1 MQYTTL
7 RGFFLLCLFIG
18 GHLCAQE
25 QQQIEGKITDT
36 KGNPLLGV
44 TIWIPEISKG
54 TTTNPQGYFSLAV
67 PSNNSNLNLNISF
80 VGYVPE
86 TRIITPANNFF
97 DISLKESATQLQE
110 VNLTAKNKL
119 QQIEAL
125 AYNVDVVDAKKL
137 HHTSLDIG
145 HALDRVS
152 GIRVRESGGVG
163 SNMQLSMNGFR
174 GNQVKVFIDGIPME
188 NFGSSF
194 QLNNIPINLA
204 ERIEVYKGVVPVGLG
219 ADALGG
225 AINIVTK
232 SDFGNHLDA
241 SYSYGSFNTHRSNIN
256 AIYTAKS
263 GFTARINAFQN
274 YSDNNYTVNVD
285 VADLETGEYFPN
297 QEVKRFNDNYHN
309 ETIIGNIGVVNT
321 SYADKLLLGFT
332 VGQNYNE
339 IQTGARQVSVYGN
352 RHRQGNIL
360 MPSLKYQKKD
370 LFTQGLDVT
379 LNANYNFGKEE
390 VVDTVN
396 RRYNWF
402 GEFIEYDSPGG
413 ELNYT
418 HLKFQNNNGIANAN
432 LNYNINETHKLA
444 ISNVYTSFNRKRENL
459 LSEEEQIY
467 NQPQK
472 TTKNVAGL
480 GYTFEKENW
489 SITGFL
495 KNYHQVNTFEEA
507 YRPEGSEYGSVAY
520 RFKKNTFNSLGYGAA
535 GTYFLTDNFQIKAS
549 FEKSFRLP
557 QPNELFGDGG
567 VLLQGNSSL
576 KPETSYNYNLGAQ
589 YLFKIQKYHQLNL
602 STNGF
607 YRDAKDFIRPRL
619 NKNQVFQV
627 MDNLADVSNLG
638 IEAEARYSYKNKFSA
653 GANLTYQN
661 LRNNT
666 QFEDGQTQESIVYRD
681 RIPNIPYL
689 YGNADAS
696 YTIESP
702 FNSNNSISFSYNL
715 LYVHSFYLY
724 WPSLGSTKLE
734 VPEQIAHDLSMTY
747 SFGKKN
753 NFQFTLEARNL
764 ADANLYDNFSL
775 QKPGRNF
782 TAKIRYSF

>member
-1 MQYTTL
+1 MQYTNL
-7 RGFFLLCLFIG
+7 REILLLCLFISG
-18 GHLCAQE
+18 LLSAQE
-25 QQQIEGKITDT
+25 QQQIEGRITDIN
-36 KGNPLLGV
+36 GEPLLGV

-54 TTTNPQGYFSLAV
+54 TTTNPQGYFSLST
-67 PSNNSNLNLNISF
+67 PTKSKLNLKISF
-80 VGYVPE
+80 VGYIPQ
-86 TRIITPANNFF
+86 TRVIKENNSFF
-97 DISLKESATQLQE
+97 EIELEASATALEE
-110 VNLTAKNKL
+110 VNLSAKSRI

-163 SNMQLSMNGFR
+163 SDMQLSMNGFR

-232 SDFGNHLDA
+232 SDFGNHLDV

-256 AIYTAKS
+256 AIYTAES

-274 YSDNNYTVNVD
+274 YSDNDYNIDVD

-297 QEVKRFNDNYHN
+297 QEVQRFNDEYHN
-309 ETIIGNIGVVNT
+309 ETIIGNIGVVNK

-332 VGQNYNE
+332 AGQNYNE

-352 RHRQGNIL
+352 RHRRGNIL
-360 MPSLKYQKKD
+360 MPSLKYQKED
-370 LFTQGLDVT
+370 LFTQGLDLT

-390 VVDTVN
+390 VIDTVN

-418 HLKFQNNNGIANAN
+418 HLEFQNNNGIANAN
-432 LNYNINETHKLA
+432 INYTINDTHKLA
-444 ISNVYTSFNRKRENL
+444 ASNIYTTFDRKRENL
-459 LSEEEQIY
+459 LSEEGQIY
-467 NQPQK
+467 SQPQK
-472 TTKNVAGL
+472 TTKNIAGI

-489 SITGFL
+489 SITTFL
-495 KNYHQVNTFEEA
+495 KNYNQVTTFEEA
-507 YRPEGSEYGSVAY
+507 YRPVGSEYGTVAY
-520 RFKKNTFNSLGYGAA
+520 RPKRNTFNDLGYGAA
-535 GTYFLTDNFQIKAS
+535 ATYFLTNNFQLKAS

-557 QPNELFGDGG
+557 EPNELFGDGG
-567 VLLQGNSSL
+567 VLLQGNNSL
-576 KPETSYNYNLGAQ
+576 RPETSYNYNFGAG
-589 YLFKIQKYHQLNL
+589 YFFRIRKNHQVNLNG
-602 STNGF
+602 NGF

-619 NKNQVFQV
+619 NQNQVFQV
-627 MDNLADVSNLG
+627 MDNLADVTNLG
-638 IEAEARYSYKNKFSA
+638 LEAEARYSYKDKLSA

-666 QFEDGQTQESIVYRD
+666 RFESGQTRESIVYRD

-689 YGNADAS
+689 YGNADAT
-696 YTIESP
+696 YTFDSP
-702 FNSNNSISFSYNL
+702 FNSKNRVSFGYNL

-734 VPEQIAHDLSMTY
+734 VPEQIAHDLSLTY

-775 QKPGRNF
+775 QKPGRNY
-782 TAKIRYSF
+782 TGKIRYSF